1 MRAVSER
8 SGSRKSRAGTQK
20 SASPPLSSAER
31 ASQKNGSNGLTP
43 IAGDVESMMLRVR
56 LMSAISTVDYI
67 DPVEHMEAIAR
78 EIERVR
84 AMRTN
89 I

>member
-1 MRAVSER
+1 
-8 SGSRKSRAGTQK
+8 
-20 SASPPLSSAER
+20 
-31 ASQKNGSNGLTP
+31 
-43 IAGDVESMMLRVR
+43 
-56 LMSAISTVDYI
+56 MSAISTVDYL